1 LLAFVLRLT
10 SLKTL
15 DIEGC
20 HTLQELPVTSMM
32 TCLTSLTLDDCGLK
46 ELPGFGGMTALHM

>member
-1 LLAFVLRLT
+1 MRLT